1 MKPTTIVKITTALAT
16 AVVAVVF
23 CLRAAAQVVPSTS
36 SGTVNTSWGY
46 YIWQADYGG
55 VTTSFMSETGFSKS
69 AGTVQIP
76 VTLPA
81 AVTIGEL
88 HGDVSFTVWRA
99 SSCPNGSAVAQV
111 RDQYGN
117 ILSTVNLTGRVPS
130 TISLPISAKFGTPIH
145 ITALQL
151 QTSTAQCGHLTVS
164 WALVMS

>member
-1 MKPTTIVKITTALAT
+1 MKPSKAVKIATVLAIT
-16 AVVAVVF
+16 VAAFVF
-23 CLRAAAQVVPSTS
+23 CFQAAGQVPSTS
-36 SGTVNTSWGY
+36 SGTVNTPWGY

-55 VTTSFMSETGFSKS
+55 ATTSFMSESGFSTS

-88 HGDVSFTVWRA
+88 HGDVSFTVWKA
-99 SSCPNGSAVAQV
+99 SGCPNGSAVAQV
-111 RDQYGN
+111 RDQDGD

-130 TISLPISAKFGTPIH
+130 SITLPISTKFGSPIH
-145 ITALQL
+145 ITGLQL
-151 QTSTAQCGHLTVS
+151 QTSTAQCSHLTIS